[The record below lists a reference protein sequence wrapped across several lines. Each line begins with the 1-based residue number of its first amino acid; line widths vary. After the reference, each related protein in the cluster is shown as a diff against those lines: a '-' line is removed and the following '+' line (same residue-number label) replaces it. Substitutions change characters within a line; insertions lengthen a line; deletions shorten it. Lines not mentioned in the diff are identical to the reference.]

1 MPLLRH
7 EPGNENKSARGAY
20 VFQEAEGG
28 GGGIV
33 DANIAL
39 PAKLDRRFH
48 GDARSCRAKLIVHV
62 GLYWD

>member
-1 MPLLRH
+1 VLGADSRRAALGRPHRPLRQPMPLLRR

-33 DANIAL
+33 DANR
-39 PAKLDRRFH
+39 P
-48 GDARSCRAKLIVHV
+48 V
-62 GLYWD
+62 

>member
-7 EPGNENKSARGAY
+7 EPGNENKSAGAAY

-39 PAKLDRRFH
+39 PFPA
-48 GDARSCRAKLIVHV
+48 GDLTFEIYKDH
-62 GLYWD
+62 